1 MVGRFSLKPFYLAIL
16 LGAAVVVVLI
26 LSGVFDPQP
35 VGSLAWNAEPGKVR
49 IAAGNRHIE
58 WLADTPTPTLPPAY
72 TLRLTAARSS
82 GETDSAYGLA
92 IGKADEMLVIAVS
105 PLGYVNIEQGGKPIL
120 PWQTWPH
127 VRTGE
132 QSNEIWLD
140 VRPSGIMSQL
150 TVRLNREL
158 LWSGELE
165 LSSTEIGLAAE
176 SFGET
181 AVINFQRLELFHPN
195 P

>member
-1 MVGRFSLKPFYLAIL
+1 MVGRSGLRPLYLAVL
-16 LGAAVVVVLI
+16 LGTAVLITLI
-26 LSGVFDPQP
+26 LSGVFDPKP
-35 VGSLAWNAEPGKVR
+35 IGLPAWDVEPGEVQV
-49 IAAGNRHIE
+49 AAGGELVE
-58 WLADTPTPTLPPAY
+58 WLQNAPTLPPAY
-72 TLRLTAARSS
+72 TLRLTAALVS
-82 GETDSAYGLA
+82 GENDSAYGLA
-92 IGKADEMLVIAVS
+92 IGGADERLTIAVS
-105 PLGYVNIEQGGKPIL
+105 PLGYVMIEQGGEPIL

-132 QSNEIWLD
+132 QTNEIWLD
-140 VRPSGIMSQL
+140 VRPSGAINQL

-165 LSSTEIGLAAE
+165 WSGKEIGLTAE

-195 P
+195 L